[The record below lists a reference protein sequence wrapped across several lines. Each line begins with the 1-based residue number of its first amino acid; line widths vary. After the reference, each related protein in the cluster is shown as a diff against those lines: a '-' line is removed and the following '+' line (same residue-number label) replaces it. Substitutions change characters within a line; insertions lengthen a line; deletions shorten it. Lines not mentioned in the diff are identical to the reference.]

1 MVSRRTHDNVL
12 FFVSQTTG
20 RRRIMAKIC
29 IDAGH
34 GGKDPGA
41 CGYGRQEK
49 ADVLSVAL
57 KVGGLVASKGH
68 SIYYTRTNDIY
79 ESPYQKAAESNSVN
93 ADFFASFHRNS
104 FPLASSNGFET
115 CVYSNS
121 GKARVCADS
130 ANASMENLGFRNRG
144 TKIRTDLTVLN
155 STKMEAVLFE
165 IGFITNQNDNSI
177 FTSKFDAICVSLANA
192 ILAAV
197 GGGTVTGGET
207 GGGAPEKIPT
217 VPSVGGKQELGFVD
231 CTYQAYAGGCWW
243 PAVKNRADWAGKGD
257 NTPITYLGICV
268 SKGSIRGRV
277 YTQANGWLPYITFTN
292 SYNINDLVNG
302 VLGDGSPI
310 LAVELYYYTPSGY
323 LYKEVHYCVSVRG
336 NNAFYAKQIDD
347 KKGAGY
353 DGYAGDKRNFIDK
366 FQAWIE

>member
-1 MVSRRTHDNVL
+1 
-12 FFVSQTTG
+12 
-20 RRRIMAKIC
+20 MAKIC

-121 GKARVCADS
+121 GKARACADS

>member
-1 MVSRRTHDNVL
+1 
-12 FFVSQTTG
+12 
-20 RRRIMAKIC
+20 MAKIC

-57 KVGGLVASKGH
+57 KVGGLLAAKGH

-79 ESPYQKAAESNSVN
+79 ESPYQKAAEANSVN

-104 FPLASSNGFET
+104 FIQADSNGYET
-115 CVYSNS
+115 CVYSDT
-121 GKARVCADS
+121 GKAKACADK
-130 ANASMENLGFRNRG
+130 ANAEMAALGFRNRG

-155 STKMEAVLFE
+155 STRMEAALFE

-177 FTSKFDAICVSLANA
+177 FASKFDAICVGLANA

-197 GGGTVTGGET
+197 GGGTVTGGGT
-207 GGGAPEKIPT
+207 PEKIPT
-217 VPSVGGKQELGFVD
+217 VPSIDGKKELGHVD
-231 CTYQAYAGGCWW
+231 CIYQAFAERWW
-243 PAVKNRADWAGKGD
+243 PPVENRADWAGKGD

-277 YTQANGWLPYITFTN
+277 YTQKNGWLPYLTFTS

-310 LAVELYYYTPSGY
+310 LAVELYYYTPDGY
-323 LYKEVHYCVSVRG
+323 LYKEVHYCVSVSG
-336 NNAFYAKQIDD
+336 NNAFYAKQIDN